1 MHIGD
6 ADSFSARHNFWEEE
20 IPFSCIFLRL
30 IPKKESQPLPYF
42 GQVEEKNGCNGHGP
56 KHMLQDQALA
66 GGPDVSEKT
75 EGKTPPAPARTTTG
89 NPKPQCEGQEVNW
102 SPAGLFCSVLNS
114 LWADAGW
121 EERVPL
127 GCGSQT
133 GLVAA
138 AFAFPWPPHS
148 RCCPS

>member
-6 ADSFSARHNFWEEE
+6 ADSFSAGHNFWKEE
-20 IPFSCIFLRL
+20 IPFSLIFLRL
-30 IPKKESQPLPYF
+30 IPKKKAKPCPIFDRWRRKMDAMDMYQNTYHRTRL
-42 GQVEEKNGCNGHGP
+42 
-56 KHMLQDQALA
+56 MA
-66 GGPDVSEKT
+66 GGPDASEKT
-75 EGKTPPAPARTTTG
+75 EGKTPSPTKNKGRKTQTPVWRARG
-89 NPKPQCEGQEVNW
+89 ELEPC
-102 SPAGLFCSVLNS
+102 SLSCSVLNS
-114 LWADAGW
+114 PWADAGW

-133 GLVAA
+133 GLVTA